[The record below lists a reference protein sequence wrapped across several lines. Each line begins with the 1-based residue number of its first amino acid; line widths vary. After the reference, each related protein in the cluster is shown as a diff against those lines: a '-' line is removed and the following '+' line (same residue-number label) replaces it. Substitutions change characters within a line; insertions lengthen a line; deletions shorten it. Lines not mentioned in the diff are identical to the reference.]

1 MTNVRGQNE
10 FRLSPGD
17 VTGRVEGL
25 NNLKS
30 ESSGCSR
37 PVCDGPTLEV
47 CCRMGWTGELDI
59 SEVDRLI
66 PIPLPQT
73 KSVRAYFAEITG
85 IGKTKVVS
93 LCKPQDS
100 LAGDPLSMRL

>member
-1 MTNVRGQNE
+1 VTNARRESE

-37 PVCDGPTLEV
+37 FVCDGLTLED
-47 CCRMGWTGELDI
+47 CCRMEWTGELDI
-59 SEVDRLI
+59 
-66 PIPLPQT
+66 
-73 KSVRAYFAEITG
+73 F
-85 IGKTKVVS
+85 
-93 LCKPQDS
+93 
-100 LAGDPLSMRL
+100 

>member
-1 MTNVRGQNE
+1 MNARRQSE
-10 FRLSPGD
+10 FRLSPCD

-47 CCRMGWTGELDI
+47 FCRMECTGELDI
-59 SEVDRLI
+59 
-66 PIPLPQT
+66 
-73 KSVRAYFAEITG
+73 F
-85 IGKTKVVS
+85 
-93 LCKPQDS
+93 
-100 LAGDPLSMRL
+100 